1 MKLLSKLL
9 ALMCAAVIM
18 ICAQVSCQREL
29 PLSSDEGNSSSQE
42 LPDNTTDTPSQTD
55 PPVDDDPAEDDSA
68 EDDVPDEDAPAGDDE
83 QDTPPEVEEPG
94 EPSEP
99 SSPEEEPPAEEES
112 PSEDNEDELTPF
124 SFGYSF
130 SDFTGEEIVGG
141 TSLVEGYIGVN
152 YINGGSSPMLVA
164 NYSNFEY
171 KKYAALSDDI
181 AVTFSLP
188 ASARL
193 TVFVAGL
200 GIFGGTFAVQGEDF
214 YQECD
219 VQPGGNSQGDRY
231 GYSTFTFE
239 LKAGEYSLCLI
250 SGNAGLLA
258 LELNSL

>member
-1 MKLLSKLL
+1 MKLPSKLL
-9 ALMCAAVIM
+9 AL
-18 ICAQVSCQREL
+18 ICAVSIILCAPTSCQREL
-29 PLSSDEGNSSSQE
+29 PLSGDDGNSSSQE

-55 PPVDDDPAEDDSA
+55 PPADDDPAEDDSA
-68 EDDVPDEDAPAGDDE
+68 EDDVLDEDAPAGDDE

-112 PSEDNEDELTPF
+112 PSEDNEDELTSF

-141 TSLVEGYIGVN
+141 TSLVEGDIGVN
-152 YINGGSSPMLVA
+152 CINGGSSPMLVDD
-164 NYSNFEY
+164 YSNSEY
-171 KKYAALSDDI
+171 KKYAVLGNDI
-181 AVTFSLP
+181 AVTFKLP
-188 ASARL
+188 SSARL
-193 TVFVAGL
+193 TVVAAGL

>member
-9 ALMCAAVIM
+9 ALMCAASIM
-18 ICAQVSCQREL
+18 LCAQVSCQREL

-55 PPVDDDPAEDDSA
+55 PDKDDAPVEDDSA

-83 QDTPPEVEEPG
+83 QDTPPEVE

-164 NYSNFEY
+164 NYSNSEY

-181 AVTFSLP
+181 AVIFSLP
-188 ASARL
+188 SSARL

-250 SGNAGLLA
+250 SGNTGLLA

>member
-9 ALMCAAVIM
+9 ALMCAASIM

-55 PPVDDDPAEDDSA
+55 PDKDDA
-68 EDDVPDEDAPAGDDE
+68 PDEDAPAGDDE

-164 NYSNFEY
+164 NYSNSEY

-181 AVTFSLP
+181 AVIFSLP